1 MVEKISNFIHHR
13 EGEFGNTLIK
23 IAQFYDAK
31 NNTTVLTANSDSK
44 F

>member
-1 MVEKISNFIHHR
+1 MEKISNFIHHK

-23 IAQFYDAK
+23 MDQFYDFK
-31 NNTTVLTANSDSK
+31 NNTTVLTANSE

>member
-1 MVEKISNFIHHR
+1 MEKISNFIRHE

-23 IAQFYDAK
+23 MAQFYDVK
-31 NNTTVLTANSDSK
+31 NNTTVLTANSE